1 MSSNSKSGESE
12 IEGPFVQK
20 NDGEPSNP
28 RMLIAKWIY
37 SSRQDRPGV
46 NDTRLFGEPAWDIV
60 LDIYIHQAKGRS
72 TSITAACIGSHAP
85 ATTALRYID
94 LLCELDWVEKIPDDN
109 DRRRSLLALTASAK
123 AQMDGYLDR
132 ILEGL
137 SRMAPELLQQ
147 LRGSP
152 TDTVERN
159 P

>member
-12 IEGPFVQK
+12 IEGIPVQK
-20 NDGEPSNP
+20 NDGEPRDP

-37 SSRQDRPGV
+37 SSRQDRPGGS
-46 NDTRLFGEPAWDIV
+46 DTRLFGEPAWDII

-123 AQMDGYLDR
+123 DQMDGYLDR
-132 ILEGL
+132 VLEGL
-137 SRMAPELLQQ
+137 ARMAPELLQH
-147 LRGSP
+147 LRNNSAGAL
-152 TDTVERN
+152 DQN